1 MTDNQNQPWNLHER
15 LEKYPGYRGMHV
27 SRFANRQV
35 VEYNPKIGISDFVN
49 TAYAIRCEYDQQED
63 AAQKLAELLQNSQAS
78 KLEAL
83 IFGMWHGEMYAH
95 SSKLVVDALIAA
107 KDKLT
112 NLEALF
118 IGDISYDES
127 EISWIIQSDIS
138 PVLEAYPK
146 LEILQIRGGDSLA
159 FSPFVRHEN
168 LKALIIETGGL
179 NSATIAQICALDL
192 PKLEHLELWLGLDTY
207 GGDSTIENLDPILV
221 NTVFPN
227 LIYLGLR
234 NSQYSDD
241 IAKAVINSPL
251 INSIKIVD
259 LSLGTLTDAGAEVLL
274 NCFAVHQL
282 NILNLSE
289 NFLSEE
295 LIKAI
300 QKKQDNMQVRIITDG
315 QKQPEEDYEDEN
327 EVYRYCSVSE

>member
-27 SRFANRQV
+27 STFANRQV

-49 TAYAIRCEYDQQED
+49 TAYAIRCEYDEQED
-63 AAQKLAELLQNSQAS
+63 ATEKLAKLLQHSQAS

-83 IFGMWHGEMYAH
+83 IFGMWHGQMYAH
-95 SSKLVVDALIAA
+95 SSQLVVDALIAA

-112 NLEALF
+112 NLKALF

-138 PVLEAYPK
+138 PILEAYPK
-146 LEILQIRGGDSLA
+146 LEVLQIRGGDSLA
-159 FSPFVRHEN
+159 FSPFVRHDN

-179 NSATIAQICALDL
+179 NSATITQICALDL
-192 PKLEHLELWLGLDTY
+192 PKLQHLELWLGSDSY
-207 GGDSTIENLDPILV
+207 GGDSTIENLNTILV
-221 NTVFPN
+221 NPVFPN

-251 INSIKIVD
+251 INSIKILD
-259 LSLGTLTDAGAEVLL
+259 LSLGTLSNAGAEVLL
-274 NCFAVHQL
+274 SSPAVHQL

-289 NFLSEE
+289 NFLSEKM
-295 LIKAI
+295 IASM
-300 QKKQDNMQVRIITDG
+300 QVKQDDMQVRIITDA
-315 QKQPEEDYEDEN
+315 QKKPEEDYDEDDA
-327 EVYRYCSVSE
+327 YRYCSVAE

>member
-1 MTDNQNQPWNLHER
+1 MTNQNHPWNLHER

-27 SRFANRQV
+27 STFANRQV

-49 TAYAIRCEYDQQED
+49 SAYAIRCEYDAQED
-63 AAQKLAELLQNSQAS
+63 ATEKLAKLLQHSQAS

-95 SSKLVVDALIAA
+95 SSQLVVDALIAA

-112 NLEALF
+112 NLKALF

-138 PVLEAYPK
+138 PILEAYPK
-146 LEILQIRGGDSLA
+146 LEVLQIRGGDSLA

-179 NSATIAQICALDL
+179 SSATIAQICALDL
-192 PKLEHLELWLGLDTY
+192 PKLQHFELWLGSDSY
-207 GGDSTIENLDPILV
+207 GGDSTITDLNPILV

-241 IAKAVINSPL
+241 IAQAVINSPL
-251 INSIKIVD
+251 INSIKIID
-259 LSLGTLTDAGAEVLL
+259 LSLGTLSNAGAEVLL
-274 NCFAVHQL
+274 SSSAVHQL

-289 NFLSEE
+289 NFLSEQMIASVQVKE
-295 LIKAI
+295 
-300 QKKQDNMQVRIITDG
+300 DDMQVRIITDG
-315 QKQPEEDYEDEN
+315 QKKPEEDYDEDDA
-327 EVYRYCSVSE
+327 YRYCSVAE

>member
-1 MTDNQNQPWNLHER
+1 MTNNQNQLWNLHER
-15 LEKYPGYRGMHV
+15 LQKYPGYRGMHV
-27 SRFANRQV
+27 STFANRQV
-35 VEYNPKIGISDFVN
+35 VEYNPEVAISDFVN
-49 TAYAIRCEYDQQED
+49 TAYAIRCEYDEQQD
-63 AAQKLAELLQNSQAS
+63 ATEKLAELLQDSQAS

-83 IFGMWHGEMYAH
+83 IFGMWHGEMSAH

-112 NLEALF
+112 NLKALF

-146 LEILQIRGGDSLA
+146 LEVLQIRGGDSLA
-159 FSPFVRHEN
+159 FSPFVRHDN

-179 NSATIAQICALDL
+179 SSATIAQICALDL
-192 PKLEHLELWLGLDTY
+192 PKLEHLELWLGSDSY
-207 GGDSTIENLDPILV
+207 GGDSTIENLNPILV

-241 IAKAVINSPL
+241 IAQAVINSPL
-251 INSIKIVD
+251 INSIKILD
-259 LSLGTLTDAGAEVLL
+259 LSLGTLSDAGAEVLL
-274 NCFAVHQL
+274 NCFAVHQF
-282 NILNLSE
+282 NILNLTE
-289 NFLSEE
+289 NFLSEQM
-295 LIKAI
+295 IASV
-300 QKKQDNMQVRIITDG
+300 QVKQDDIQVRIITDG
-315 QKQPEEDYEDEN
+315 QKKPEEDYDED
-327 EVYRYCSVSE
+327 EVYRYCSVAE

>member
-1 MTDNQNQPWNLHER
+1 MTNQNQSWNLHER

-27 SRFANRQV
+27 STFANRQV
-35 VEYNPKIGISDFVN
+35 VEYNPKIGITDFVN
-49 TAYAIRCEYDQQED
+49 TAYAIRCEYDEQKD
-63 AAQKLAELLQNSQAS
+63 ATQKLAELLQDSQAS

-95 SSKLVVDALIAA
+95 SSKLVVNALIAA
-107 KDKLT
+107 KDKLI
-112 NLEALF
+112 NLKALF

-146 LEILQIRGGDSLA
+146 LEVLQIRGGDSLA

-179 NSATIAQICALDL
+179 SSATIAQICALDL
-192 PKLEHLELWLGLDTY
+192 PKLQHLELWLGSDSY
-207 GGDSTIENLDPILV
+207 GGDSTIANLNPILI

-241 IAKAVINSPL
+241 IAQAVINSFL
-251 INSIKIVD
+251 INSIKILD
-259 LSLGTLTDAGAEVLL
+259 FSLGTLSDTGADVLL
-274 NCFAVHQL
+274 NSSAVHQL

-289 NFLSEE
+289 NFLS
-295 LIKAI
+295 
-300 QKKQDNMQVRIITDG
+300 KKMIASVQVKEDDMQVRIITDG
-315 QKQPEEDYEDEN
+315 QKKAEEDYDEDEA
-327 EVYRYCSVSE
+327 YRYCSVAE